1 MGVLTGRWLRT
12 LLMLLMEFFLFYYL
26 KEIMM
31 DHSLRSISYIADIGN
46 LVVLMAKRRP
56 MSNNQLASAA
66 SSDDH
71 YNLKRQIKMIC
82 HVFESDEAQLV
93 AQSIGQAFQVAY
105 MEYLKANGIEDMS
118 IMKDL
123 DYQEVLNQQEIMG
136 NELNMFAKKECQKEV
151 IIPKQKNEMLGLV
164 IVESGWGS
172 MLPTVV
178 VANMMPTG
186 PAARCGNL
194 NIGDQIISINGI
206 SMVGLPLSAC
216 QTQIKNTKHLTLVR
230 LVVVPCPPVVEVL
243 IKRPDTKYQLG
254 FSVQDGIICSLLRG
268 GIAERGGV
276 RVGHRII
283 EINNQSVVA
292 TSHEKIVSILANSV
306 GEVYY

>member
-1 MGVLTGRWLRT
+1 
-12 LLMLLMEFFLFYYL
+12 
-26 KEIMM
+26 M

-46 LVVLMAKRRP
+46 LVVLMAKRRTITP
-56 MSNNQLASAA
+56 AAAANNADGDSSSTSAASAA
-66 SSDDH
+66 AT
-71 YNLKRQIKMIC
+71 KIKMIC

-136 NELNMFAKKECQKEV
+136 DELLKFARKECQKEV
-151 IIPKQKNEMLGLV
+151 IVAKQKNEPLGVV

-186 PAARCGNL
+186 PAARCGHL
-194 NIGDQIISINGI
+194 NIGDQIISVNGI
-206 SMVGLPLSAC
+206 SMVGLPLAAC
-216 QTQIKNTKHLTLVR
+216 QTQIKVR
-230 LVVVPCPPVVEVL
+230 CVASFAN
-243 IKRPDTKYQLG
+243 Y
-254 FSVQDGIICSLLRG
+254 S
-268 GIAERGGV
+268 
-276 RVGHRII
+276 
-283 EINNQSVVA
+283 IN
-292 TSHEKIVSILANSV
+292 ILKKFLFIFLYISMI
-306 GEVYY
+306 

>member
-1 MGVLTGRWLRT
+1 
-12 LLMLLMEFFLFYYL
+12 
-26 KEIMM
+26 M

-46 LVVLMAKRRP
+46 LVVLMAKRRTITNNNTADE
-56 MSNNQLASAA
+56 SN
-66 SSDDH
+66 
-71 YNLKRQIKMIC
+71 KRQVKMIC
-82 HVFESDEAQLV
+82 HVFESEEAQVV

-136 NELNMFAKKECQKEV
+136 DELLMFARKECQKEV
-151 IIPKQKNEMLGLV
+151 IIPKAKNEPLGIV

-194 NIGDQIISINGI
+194 NIGDQIISVNGI
-206 SMVGLPLSAC
+206 SMVGLQLAAC
-216 QTQIKNTKHLTLVR
+216 QNQIKVFIQFLFFR
-230 LVVVPCPPVVEVL
+230 FE
-243 IKRPDTKYQLG
+243 
-254 FSVQDGIICSLLRG
+254 
-268 GIAERGGV
+268 
-276 RVGHRII
+276 
-283 EINNQSVVA
+283 
-292 TSHEKIVSILANSV
+292 SIFFL
-306 GEVYY
+306 YIHF